1 MGSNDTLADMVNAM
15 SSMIAANTS
24 RGGASSMVVSGPIAQ
39 LMKTMQSQQNDY
51 TEKAIQLKLEVR
63 GKDYDWEVDAGLSDK
78 PLDGNVI
85 SEINTDFY
93 QFIISQDLEEMYV
106 PPAVASYL
114 KLLVSY
120 KPNNLITNRTGI
132 YLEGS
137 INDIKIYK
145 MPKEVFKDDFTCVCR
160 TKQDEW
166 VKGKITNVTRY

>member
-1 MGSNDTLADMVNAM
+1 M

-24 RGGASSMVVSGPIAQ
+24 RGGASSMVMSGPIAK

-78 PLDGNVI
+78 QFIGSVVN
-85 SEINTDFY
+85 EINTDFY
-93 QFIISQDLEEMYV
+93 QFLLSQDLEEMYV
-106 PPAVASYL
+106 PPAVSSYL

-137 INDIKIYK
+137 INDIKVYK
-145 MPKEVFKDDFTCVCR
+145 MPKEIFKDDYTCVCR
-160 TKQDEW
+160 TKHDEW
-166 VKGKITNVTRY
+166 VKAKITNVSRY

>member
-1 MGSNDTLADMVNAM
+1 MVM
-15 SSMIAANTS
+15 
-24 RGGASSMVVSGPIAQ
+24 SGPIAQ

-78 PLDGNVI
+78 SLDGNIV
-85 SEINTDFY
+85 SEINTEFY
-93 QFIISQDLEEMYV
+93 QFLLSQDLEEMYV
-106 PPAVASYL
+106 PPAVSSYL

-120 KPNNLITNRTGI
+120 KQNNLITNRTGI

-160 TKQDEW
+160 TKHDEW
-166 VKGKITNVTRY
+166 VKAKITNVSRY

>member
-1 MGSNDTLADMVNAM
+1 M
-15 SSMIAANTS
+15 SSMIAGNTS
-24 RGGASSMVVSGPIAQ
+24 RGGASSMVMSAPIAQ
-39 LMKTMQSQQNDY
+39 LMKTMQSQQNEY

-160 TKQDEW
+160 TKYDEW

>member
-1 MGSNDTLADMVNAM
+1 MSSNDTLADMVNAM
-15 SSMIAANTS
+15 SSMIGANTS
-24 RGGASSMVVSGPIAQ
+24 RGGASSLVMSAPIAK

-51 TEKAIQLKLEVR
+51 VEKAIQLKLEVR

-78 PLDGNVI
+78 PLDGNVV

-93 QFIISQDLEEMYV
+93 QFLLSQDLEEMYV

-132 YLEGS
+132 YLEGFV
-137 INDIKIYK
+137 NDIKIYK

-160 TKQDEW
+160 TKHDEW
-166 VKGKITNVTRY
+166 VKGKITNVSRY